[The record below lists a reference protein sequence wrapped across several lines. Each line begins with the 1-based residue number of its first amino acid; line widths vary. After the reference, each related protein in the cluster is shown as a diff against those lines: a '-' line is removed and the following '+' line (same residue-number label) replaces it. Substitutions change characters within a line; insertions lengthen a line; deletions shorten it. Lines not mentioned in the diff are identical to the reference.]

1 MLQRIGRASGSRCS
15 EMEATIDS
23 RVVWVDT
30 GVRVVAGRSYQFSA
44 MGRRKE
50 AGIDTDAAGSRSA
63 NMWVAN

>member
-1 MLQRIGRASGSRCS
+1 
-15 EMEATIDS
+15 MEATIDS